1 MFVKLALRIEPPS
14 EPMMNT
20 FLFDLL
26 WAMLKALTGMM
37 TPYFLRNILKP
48 LIGVL
53 KRFLNFA
60 LLLINVSSPKIVFG
74 TSQRRIFPSVESERR
89 L

>member
-1 MFVKLALRIEPPS
+1 MFVKLALRIDPPS

-26 WAMLKALTGMM
+26 WDMLKALTGII

-53 KRFLNFA
+53 KRFFNFA
-60 LLLINVSSPKIVFG
+60 LLFINVSSPKIMFG
-74 TSQRRIFPSVESERR
+74 TYHRRIFPSVESERM